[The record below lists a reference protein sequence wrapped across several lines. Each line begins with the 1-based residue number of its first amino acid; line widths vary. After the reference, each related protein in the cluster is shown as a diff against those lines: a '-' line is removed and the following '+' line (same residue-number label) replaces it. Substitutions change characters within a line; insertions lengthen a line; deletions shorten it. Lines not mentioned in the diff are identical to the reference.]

1 MTLTKSQDF
10 EFKVYTR
17 PTGLG
22 TGTYDH
28 WLLRGASVEIER
40 SLFEGDL
47 LTHLSKMIENLLS
60 IAHLCVSLTND

>member
-1 MTLTKSQDF
+1 MTLTKPQDF
-10 EFKVYTR
+10 EFNVYNR

-28 WLLRGASVEIER
+28 WLLRGVAVEIER

-47 LTHLSKMIENLLS
+47 LTITSTRK
-60 IAHLCVSLTND
+60 